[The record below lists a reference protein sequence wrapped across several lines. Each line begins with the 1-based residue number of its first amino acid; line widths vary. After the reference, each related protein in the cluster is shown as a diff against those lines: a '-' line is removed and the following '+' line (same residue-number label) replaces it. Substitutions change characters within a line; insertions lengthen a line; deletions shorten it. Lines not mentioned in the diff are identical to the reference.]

1 MSKPRLIIP
10 DHIKPYIVAQHCD
23 DFPIERYYKNKQVD
37 QIIESIEDTRRT
49 AAEMNK
55 LGINYMNSTLLYSVP
70 GTGKT
75 TLGKYIAYV
84 FDKDFIYLD
93 FAKLF
98 SGSTGTV
105 TAILADIFDFAQESD
120 CIFMID
126 EIDCI
131 SPKRG
136 MDNQSLSI
144 DKNLLTAV
152 IMQQLDKMRSEK
164 TKCIILGATNRREI
178 MDDALFSRFS
188 VAVELR
194 PLNNQEKEEYIL
206 KYLGNVNY
214 EYQGK
219 KGIPYDIKNIRE
231 YCAATTSIRQRNVES
246 DMNRCIALW
255 VKNGKRNFYLEHI
268 REQAWKSTT
277 HHLT

>member
-131 SPKRG
+131 SQKRG

-178 MDDALFSRFS
+178 MDDALLVDF
-188 VAVELR
+188 
-194 PLNNQEKEEYIL
+194 PLQWN
-206 KYLGNVNY
+206 
-214 EYQGK
+214 
-219 KGIPYDIKNIRE
+219 
-231 YCAATTSIRQRNVES
+231 
-246 DMNRCIALW
+246 
-255 VKNGKRNFYLEHI
+255 
-268 REQAWKSTT
+268 
-277 HHLT
+277 